1 MSLQVRRHCVV
12 SDSEMVVV
20 VVVAEILGKDPSLFE
35 ASLDVL

>member
-1 MSLQVRRHCVV
+1 MV